1 MNPQPC
7 LCADMKLNKK
17 IQFQNKETIREL
29 GLKLILFMVVEFP
42 KAIKQKEMEDL
53 CEFHRGLNRLLNLNY
68 KPNQF
73 FEFPRT

>member
-1 MNPQPC
+1 
-7 LCADMKLNKK
+7 
-17 IQFQNKETIREL
+17 
-29 GLKLILFMVVEFP
+29 MVVEFP

-53 CEFHRGLNRLLNLNY
+53 CEFHRSLNRLLNLNY